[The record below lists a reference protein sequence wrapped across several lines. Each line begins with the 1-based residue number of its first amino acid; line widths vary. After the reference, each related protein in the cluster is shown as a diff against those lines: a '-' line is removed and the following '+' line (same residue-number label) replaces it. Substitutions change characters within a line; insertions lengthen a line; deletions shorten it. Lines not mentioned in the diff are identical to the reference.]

1 MREKNRG
8 AKTSKEKDTKLSFFA
23 IFIVGSQLKY
33 RYLLLDTCFL
43 SFFFLFSL
51 FHFSFSSSFF
61 HSWYKFFRLFL
72 EISIKSTTYIFEIN
86 TFCCCYFPNYS
97 FYLCEIINTSLKTL
111 FQLIILIILI
121 YINISYIFAYISIVL
136 AENKFSNNILSLN
149 EILFKWLNFNNL
161 HVRYAHHWVLL
172 TIFASPI

>member
-8 AKTSKEKDTKLSFFA
+8 TKTSKEKDTKLSFFA

-33 RYLLLDTCFL
+33 HYLLLDTCFL

-51 FHFSFSSSFF
+51 FHFSFSSWSFF

-72 EISIKSTTYIFEIN
+72 EIRIKSTTYIFEIN

-121 YINISYIFAYISIVL
+121 YINISYTYICVYLYCPRGKKINFQIIFYL
-136 AENKFSNNILSLN
+136 
-149 EILFKWLNFNNL
+149 
-161 HVRYAHHWVLL
+161 
-172 TIFASPI
+172 